1 MSYDGWRTFGSGELG
16 PWDAAQF
23 RQDLAD
29 IGEALRT
36 DLRNNAIKSSGE
48 LESFGKDI
56 EARLAEINNNDRPY
70 IYTRIENKV
79 DRGAN
84 TMYAVMLLCLLS
96 TILTIALYVC
106 YKKQVKTVNM
116 RDFAIAVMALN
127 TLCCAL
133 SIVLLCCRGLGNDP
147 ESYRAFII
155 VISLLLEIG
164 DIVGSIYIYLQL

>member
-1 MSYDGWRTFGSGELG
+1 MSEFYKRIPNRFTPNPDDWVQQLKEEAKTKYESLSDLTRTKEEDNWSRFDTGHNNRDYDENWKH
-16 PWDAAQF
+16 
-23 RQDLAD
+23 
-29 IGEALRT
+29 
-36 DLRNNAIKSSGE
+36 IKT
-48 LESFGKDI
+48 
-56 EARLAEINNNDRPY
+56 P
-70 IYTRIENKV
+70 V

-155 VISLLLEIG
+155 VIILLLEIG